1 MTNAPWG
8 CDSDYGVLRDVAL
21 RSPEHFGWFGANS
34 VARETLRK
42 GITFDSGLAAEQH
55 AAFVAAFEDAG
66 VTVHMVEADPH
77 LRYHVYTRDPAI
89 VTPWGVLIGQ
99 MQREQRRGEV
109 APTVRF
115 HQSTGIPIWNWVTA
129 GSLEGGD
136 VHLLRPGV
144 AAIGVSGNRTTPEA
158 AEQAKAWFEAEGWE
172 CRLVPIAE
180 HFLHLDLLISMVN
193 ENLALVCTEVVE
205 PEIVNWLTE
214 LGITAIPTSY
224 AEAMRLAGNCLSL
237 GDDRV
242 ISSAEAEG
250 ANAQLRSHGI
260 RVYDPPLTMFTL
272 AGGGPRCLSQPL
284 RRDPVKTA

>member
-1 MTNAPWG
+1 MTNSPWG

-21 RSPEHFGWFGANS
+21 RSPEYFGWFGANS

-42 GITFDSGLAAEQH
+42 GITFDAGLAAEQH

-66 VTVHMVEADPH
+66 VNVHMVEADPH
-77 LRYHVYTRDPAI
+77 LKYHVYTRDPAI

-115 HQSTGIPIWNWVTA
+115 HQSMGIPIWNWVTA
-129 GSLEGGD
+129 GALEGGD

-158 AEQAKAWFEAEGWE
+158 GEQAKAWFEAEGWE
-172 CRLVPIAE
+172 CRLIPIAE
-180 HFLHLDLLISMVN
+180 HFLHLDLLISMVS
-193 ENLALVCTEVVE
+193 ENLALVCTDVVE
-205 PEIVNWLTE
+205 QEIVDWLTE
-214 LGITAIPTSY
+214 LGIKTIPTSY
-224 AEAMRLAGNCLSL
+224 ADAMRLAGNCLSL
-237 GDDRV
+237 GNDRV
-242 ISSAEAEG
+242 ISSAEAED
-250 ANAQLRSHGI
+250 ANARLRSHGI
-260 RVYDPPLTMFTL
+260 LVYDPPLTMFTL

-284 RRDPVKTA
+284 RRDAVTPA